1 MTDPDRDLFADIQR
15 DLLRIEQLTRERL
28 ADLLVIAV
36 LLLTLA
42 VVMSLH
48 D

>member
-1 MTDPDRDLFADIQR
+1 MTDDRDLFADIHR
-15 DLLRIEQLTRERL
+15 DLLRGQQLLRERA

>member
-1 MTDPDRDLFADIQR
+1 VIDPGRDLFADIQR
-15 DLLRIEQLTRERL
+15 DLLRGQQLLRERA
-28 ADLLVIAV
+28 ADLLVIAA

-42 VVMSLH
+42 AIASLK